1 MLDIHT
7 HLFWDRY
14 DADREAV
21 IARALDV
28 GVEKMICVGTSPQ
41 DNSHAIEVA
50 EKYEGI
56 FASVGIHPHHFN
68 EIGREFSISS
78 FQFSNK
84 SQFFNSKIQTYIEEL
99 RKLVQHKKVVAIGE
113 CGLDYFAR
121 AGEQPI
127 TDEQRVFQK
136 EGFLAQI
143 ALAQELEL
151 PIIIHT
157 RPSLGSM
164 DAYEDMYA
172 VLTSHCHSER
182 GEESRN
188 NTFGDV
194 KDGIPRQARNDVN
207 CILHCYQGDTE
218 ITKKFLEL
226 PHIYFS
232 FSGSITYPVKK
243 ALLGTKDDSAEVVQ
257 LVPLERLFIETD
269 CPFLAPQEK
278 RGTRNEPAYV
288 ALTTQEICRLKGCS
302 LLELEER
309 LNDNWQK
316 VFGTNTSR

>member
-14 DADREAV
+14 DADRDAV
-21 IARALDV
+21 IRRAREA
-28 GVEKMICVGTSPQ
+28 GVRRMISVGTSPE
-41 DNSHAIEVA
+41 DNPQAIA
-50 EKYEGI
+50 LAKRYDDI
-56 FASVGIHPHHFN
+56 YASVGLHPH
-68 EIGREFSISS
+68 
-78 FQFSNK
+78 
-84 SQFFNSKIQTYIEEL
+84 FFNQLTDNKKQLTMEIEEL
-99 RKLVQHKKVVAIGE
+99 KRLAEQKKVVAIGE
-113 CGLDYFAR
+113 CGLDYYNQ
-121 AGEQPI
+121 QPVVSSQQKTI
-127 TDEQRVFQK
+127 SDEQKMCQK

-143 ALAQELEL
+143 ALAQELGL
-151 PIIIHT
+151 PLIIHT
-157 RPSLGSM
+157 RPSFGNM

-194 KDGIPRQARNDVN
+194 KDGISRQARNDVN

-218 ITKKFLEL
+218 VTKKFMEL

-243 ALLGTKDDSAEVVQ
+243 SLIDTKDDSAEVVQ

-288 ALTTQEICRLKGCS
+288 ALTAQEICRLKGCS
-302 LLELEER
+302 LPELEER
-309 LNDNWQK
+309 LSDNWQK